1 MTSISRGRA
10 GEDQREAVAE
20 AGNPVQE
27 KLQRNRELVCESG
40 EPVWGLSLSREGTVG
55 DRDPGHFLA
64 LSQASHWL
72 CTLPAVGES
81 PEPH

>member
-1 MTSISRGRA
+1 MKSISRGRG
-10 GEDQREAVAE
+10 GEDRREAVAE

-40 EPVWGLSLSREGTVG
+40 EPVLGLSLSREGTMG
-55 DRDPGHFLA
+55 DRDPGHFLT

-72 CTLPAVGES
+72 CTLPAGGK
-81 PEPH
+81 P